1 LNPEAPPQRK
11 KLQRTLYFW
20 ERVARTIINGLL
32 NHKYSWIFEKPVDP
46 IKDKVPSYFT
56 VIKKPMDFGT
66 IKKKLLE
73 IEYIKFQDFLDDIEL
88 VFANCN
94 KFNDAKLPVI

>member
-1 LNPEAPPQRK
+1 
-11 KLQRTLYFW
+11 
-20 ERVARTIINGLL
+20 
-32 NHKYSWIFEKPVDP
+32 
-46 IKDKVPSYFT
+46 
-56 VIKKPMDFGT
+56 MDFGT